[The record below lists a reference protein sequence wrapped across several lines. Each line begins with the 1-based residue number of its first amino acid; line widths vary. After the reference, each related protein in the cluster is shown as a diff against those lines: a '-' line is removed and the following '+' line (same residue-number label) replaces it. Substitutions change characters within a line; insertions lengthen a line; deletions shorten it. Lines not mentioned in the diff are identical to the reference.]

1 MGRRPGRGAEK
12 RVQSREKTEDK
23 LEASGTDVILRKE
36 GMKSFS
42 RKWIGDAENCWAGL
56 VAP

>member
-1 MGRRPGRGAEK
+1 M
-12 RVQSREKTEDK
+12 QSREKTEDK
-23 LEASGTDVILRKE
+23 LEASVTEVVLRKE

-42 RKWIGDAENCWAGL
+42 RKWIGDMENCWAGL